1 MNEYILGNLVGISQ
15 TILGYPFDTLKTNI
29 QNRHTIK
36 PFLVRPLSLYTG
48 VRYPM
53 INSMIGTTFMFGN
66 YNSLLEYT
74 NNKLISASITGFLG
88 AFIITP
94 LDYFKIHRQSQLT
107 HTNPHT
113 NPYPYKSIIKS
124 AYNGLWLTIIRESI
138 SIPAYFLTFDIMYY
152 EWKMPAF
159 FAGACAGVNSWFITY
174 PIDTLKTRRQLFNN
188 KSLKELLVMG
198 RLYNG
203 LGITLIRAVI
213 VNGINFEL
221 YTLLKNNLANK
232 KN

>member
-1 MNEYILGNLVGISQ
+1 
-15 TILGYPFDTLKTNI
+15 
-29 QNRHTIK
+29 
-36 PFLVRPLSLYTG
+36 
-48 VRYPM
+48 
-53 INSMIGTTFMFGN
+53 
-66 YNSLLEYT
+66 
-74 NNKLISASITGFLG
+74 
-88 AFIITP
+88 
-94 LDYFKIHRQSQLT
+94 
-107 HTNPHT
+107 
-113 NPYPYKSIIKS
+113 
-124 AYNGLWLTIIRESI
+124 
-138 SIPAYFLTFDIMYY
+138 
-152 EWKMPAF
+152 MPAF